1 MSSHFTVVLCSFA
14 HYIANFTATAFRWSV
29 LPFSTLKGLLD
40 WRFFLS
46 LLLIA
51 LSPQDTMV
59 FQSCITFDFM
69 RWLEEIFTNQCRL
82 ILFINNQITIP
93 KKWFTFS
100 LLFYSLT
107 VHAKGF
113 ESRYMNNFY
122 VDGSR
127 IKLVL
132 TFLASGLLF
141 KWVLTLGF

>member
-1 MSSHFTVVLCSFA
+1 MIRTDFYKSMQV
-14 HYIANFTATAFRWSV
+14 
-29 LPFSTLKGLLD
+29 TL
-40 WRFFLS
+40 
-46 LLLIA
+46 
-51 LSPQDTMV
+51 
-59 FQSCITFDFM
+59 FM
-69 RWLEEIFTNQCRL
+69 
-82 ILFINNQITIP
+82 NNQIAIP

-107 VHAKGF
+107 MHAKGF
-113 ESRYMNNFY
+113 ECRYMNNFY